1 MMKQSKF
8 LLITLFTTLVLSACG
23 GNPDDALPGDTS
35 TDPIAPFIGSW
46 ESECYSDDGASARL
60 YADFSKVSPTG
71 FTGKITGFAYAGTS
85 CSGPSV
91 KNKDVL
97 TNMSMAIAG
106 TKTVEGV
113 QATLFNGTSDQGVGK
128 TILYSAGS
136 TLKVGDDKSAKDA
149 AGYPSAFYTYTFNR
163 R

>member
-1 MMKQSKF
+1 MMKKSK
-8 LLITLFTTLVLSACG
+8 LLVVTLFATLVLGACG
-23 GNPDDALPGDTS
+23 GSPDDALPGDTS
-35 TDPIAPFIGSW
+35 ADAIAPFIGSW
-46 ESECYSDDGASARL
+46 QSDCYSESGASARL

-71 FTGKITGFAYAGTS
+71 FSGKITGYAYVGTS
-85 CSGPSV
+85 CSGPAV

-106 TKTVEGV
+106 TKSVDGVE
-113 QATLFNGTSDQGVGK
+113 ATLFSGSSDQGTGK
-128 TILYSAGS
+128 TILYPNGS

-149 AGYPSAFYTYTFNR
+149 AGYPSAFYTYNFYR

>member
-1 MMKQSKF
+1 MTIQPK
-8 LLITLFTTLVLSACG
+8 LLLTTVFAALVLAACG

-46 ESECYSDDGASARL
+46 ESDCYSEDGASARL
-60 YADFSKVSPTG
+60 YADFTKLSPTG
-71 FTGKITGFAYAGTS
+71 FTGKITGFAYVGTS

-106 TKTVEGV
+106 TKSIEGV
-113 QATLFNGTSDQGVGK
+113 EATLFSGSSDQGTGK
-128 TILYSAGS
+128 TALYVNGS
-136 TLKVGDDKSAKDA
+136 TLRVADDKSAKDA
-149 AGYPSAFYTYTFNR
+149 AGYPTAFYSYKFYR

>member
-1 MMKQSKF
+1 MMKQSK
-8 LLITLFTTLVLSACG
+8 LLFITFISTLVLVACG

-35 TDPIAPFIGSW
+35 TDPVASFIGSW
-46 ESECYSDDGASARL
+46 ESECYSEDGASARL

-71 FTGKITGFAYAGTS
+71 FSGKITGFAYVGTS

-106 TKTVEGV
+106 TKSVDGVE
-113 QATLFNGTSDQGVGK
+113 ATLFSGSSDQGTRK

>member
-1 MMKQSKF
+1 MIIKPQ
-8 LLITLFTTLVLSACG
+8 LLLATLVASIVLVACG

-35 TDPIAPFIGSW
+35 SDAIAPFIGSW
-46 ESECYSDDGASARL
+46 QSDCYSENGASGRL

-71 FTGKITGFAYAGTS
+71 FSGKITGYAYVGTS

-106 TKTVEGV
+106 TKSVDGVE
-113 QATLFNGTSDQGVGK
+113 ATLFSGSSDQGTGK
-128 TILYSAGS
+128 TILYPNGS

-149 AGYPSAFYTYTFNR
+149 AGYPSAFYTYNFYR

>member
-1 MMKQSKF
+1 MIIKPS
-8 LLITLFTTLVLSACG
+8 LLLVTLLTAVVLAACG

-35 TDPIAPFIGSW
+35 SDPIAPFIGSW
-46 ESECYSDDGASARL
+46 QSDCYADNGASARL
-60 YADFSKVSPTG
+60 YADFTKLSPTG
-71 FTGKITGFAYAGTS
+71 FTGKITGYAYVGTS

-97 TNMSMAIAG
+97 TNMTMAIAG
-106 TKTVEGV
+106 TKPVGGVE
-113 QATLFNGTSDQGVGK
+113 ATLFSGSSDQGTGK

-149 AGYPSAFYTYTFNR
+149 AGYPSAFYTYTFSR